1 MNKNVPYATS
11 LATLALALSGCA
23 STLNPIFN
31 SSVSPPRI
39 YADHEKQPGFG
50 VPTETVGAT
59 GEVRY
64 CQAGVPQV
72 VQARQQQAHAAIAK
86 VCGGKE
92 RYEIQGELMSDATG
106 SMFGVNFQCV
116 GNAGR
121 AIVFKCKGAP

>member
-1 MNKNVPYATS
+1 MGARQLLIPS
-11 LATLALALSGCA
+11 
-23 STLNPIFN
+23 STLP
-31 SSVSPPRI
+31 SRPPRI

-92 RYEIQGELMSDATG
+92 RYEIRGELMSDATG